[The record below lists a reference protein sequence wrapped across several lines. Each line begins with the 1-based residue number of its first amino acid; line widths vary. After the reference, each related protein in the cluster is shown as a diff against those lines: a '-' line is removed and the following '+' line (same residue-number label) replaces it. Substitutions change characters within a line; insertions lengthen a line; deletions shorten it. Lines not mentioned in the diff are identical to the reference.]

1 MQFIQ
6 ATPAAQLVQAL
17 EAIEASNAVPKEE
30 SHVDN
35 GIRHRRFC
43 LTCEGGEPRC
53 PTCSFQGEHILLDYD
68 QNVDLFEAVYG
79 LEVDSLSYT
88 KPQLERKL
96 RAFRTLLLE
105 HAPWYDRTSLQ
116 MIQACYQNLCMR
128 GGTSKNAALAIHFFE
143 KEYDLAK
150 ST

>member
-6 ATPAAQLVQAL
+6 ATPATQL

-30 SHVDN
+30 SHADK
-35 GIRHRRFC
+35 GPRRFC
-43 LTCEGGEPRC
+43 LSCEHGERRC
-53 PTCSFQGEHILLDYD
+53 PTCSFQGERIVLDYE
-68 QNVDLFEAVYG
+68 QNLDLYEAVYG
-79 LEVDSLSYT
+79 LVVDSLSYT
-88 KPQLERKL
+88 KPQLESKL
-96 RAFRTLLLE
+96 REFRTLLLE
-105 HAPWYDRTSLQ
+105 HALWYDGTSLQ

-150 ST
+150 QINVG